1 MSSGIYIEWYLYR
14 VVFISSGLY
23 IAWSL
28 YRVVFISSGLYI
40 EWSLY
45 RVVYISSGLYRGA
58 LLYHKCT
65 HTEKTAYNT
74 DNTDHTSTV
83 LKCMENNEI

>member
-1 MSSGIYIEWYLYR
+1 VGGFNIEWSLYR

-23 IAWSL
+23 IAWSI
-28 YRVVFISSGLYI
+28 YRVIF
-40 EWSLY
+40 
-45 RVVYISSGLYRGA
+45 ISSGLYRGT
-58 LLYHKCT
+58 LLDHKCT